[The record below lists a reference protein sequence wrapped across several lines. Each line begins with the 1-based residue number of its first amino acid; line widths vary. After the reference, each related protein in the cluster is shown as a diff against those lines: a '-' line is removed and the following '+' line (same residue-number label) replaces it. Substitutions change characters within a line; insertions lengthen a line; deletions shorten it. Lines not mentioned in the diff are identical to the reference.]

1 MKKLHLIVG
10 CLFMVISTY
19 AQKKINDVGII
30 HQQERMVYLQWDDDK
45 FDPKWSWWKPNSW
58 AAYASTWLLHPNYKD
73 TDRRPLKGGG
83 EQTQRLA
90 LATAMQVT
98 SDYYKKQS
106 DTLRN
111 TAIAEFTNYSST
123 VAFADPLYQ
132 MYYKKEL
139 KPLDNIVGN
148 AFTNVPANV
157 VLYMAESGAYNWY
170 LTEMNSLL
178 DRYNLAKSVDVDRG
192 QRILMYHRIML
203 EHRKLADTWRHK
215 LDMAGMMLDYKG
227 KLKNQRE
234 NKNIVI
240 ENPQT
245 ADERLNNIMERRK
258 KLQ

>member
-1 MKKLHLIVG
+1 MKKLYLFVA
-10 CLFMVISTY
+10 CLFVIISSY
-19 AQKKINDVGII
+19 AQKRITDKAII
-30 HQQERMVYLQWDDDK
+30 HQQERMVYKQWDKDK

-58 AAYASTWLLHPNYKD
+58 APYAMTWLLHPNYEN

-90 LATAMQVT
+90 LAAAMQVT
-98 SDYYKKQS
+98 SDYYKKQA

-123 VAFADPLYQ
+123 IAFADPLYQ

-139 KPLDNIVGN
+139 RPLDNIVEN
-148 AFTNVPANV
+148 AFKNVSANV

-192 QRILMYHRIML
+192 QRVLMYHRIML
-203 EHRKLADTWRHK
+203 EHRKLAESWSYK
-215 LDMAGMMLDYKG
+215 LDNAKMMLDYKE
-227 KLKNQRE
+227 KLKNKRE
-234 NKNIVI
+234 NKNFII
-240 ENPQT
+240 ENPKT
-245 ADERLNNIMERRK
+245 ADERLNNVLERRK
-258 KLQ
+258 NLQ

>member
-1 MKKLHLIVG
+1 MKKLYLLVG
-10 CLFMVISTY
+10 CLFVFISAN
-19 AQKKINDVGII
+19 AQKKITDKAII
-30 HQQERMVYLQWDDDK
+30 HQQERMVYAQWDDDK
-45 FDPKWSWWKPNSW
+45 FDPEWSWWKPSSW
-58 AAYASTWLLHPNYKD
+58 TAYAMTWLLHPNYKD
-73 TDRRPLKGGG
+73 TDRRPLKAGG

-111 TAIAEFTNYSST
+111 TALAEFTNYSST

-139 KPLDNIVGN
+139 KPLDNIVEN
-148 AFTNVPANV
+148 AFTGVPANV

-178 DRYNLAKSVDVDRG
+178 DRYKLAKSVDIDRG

-203 EHRKLADTWRHK
+203 EHRKLAETWRHK
-215 LDMAGMMLDYKG
+215 LDMAGMMLDFKEQ
-227 KLKNQRE
+227 LKNQRE
-234 NKNIVI
+234 NKNMII

-245 ADERLNNIMERRK
+245 AEQRLNNIMERRK
-258 KLQ
+258 NLK